1 MLKTLA
7 VGSLGSTV
15 SSIPNQPRHCHATA
29 TPQRV
34 EPRPPLS
41 KQRLCVGPTIW
52 SPTPRSDRNLHPETA
67 GLCAAYGSRR
77 REPGVFSKGAEQTR
91 GAGRRTGWRP
101 HRVLKT
107 AIGRFYNQQLDTCR
121 VTIWTINCTQ
131 WALGVSD
138 IESALRQHRAGPALA
153 ADHLKACQQLE
164 LRRIRSHNAQFALI
178 AQHDQAVPSRDDRP
192 LTESLLTPL
201 TSPLQPRNKVLCAVW
216 TAESFASA

>member
-1 MLKTLA
+1 M
-7 VGSLGSTV
+7 
-15 SSIPNQPRHCHATA
+15 
-29 TPQRV
+29 
-34 EPRPPLS
+34 
-41 KQRLCVGPTIW
+41 W
-52 SPTPRSDRNLHPETA
+52 SPTPRSVRNRHPETA

-77 REPGVFSKGAEQTR
+77 REPGVFSKGAGQTR

-153 ADHLKACQQLE
+153 ADYLKACQQLE

-178 AQHDQAVPSRDDRP
+178 TQHDQAVPSRHDRP

-216 TAESFASA
+216 TAESFASVWNSPMIFSVARNRLSEHKSPVLFLWQVQESVQWSHELCPSSVGND